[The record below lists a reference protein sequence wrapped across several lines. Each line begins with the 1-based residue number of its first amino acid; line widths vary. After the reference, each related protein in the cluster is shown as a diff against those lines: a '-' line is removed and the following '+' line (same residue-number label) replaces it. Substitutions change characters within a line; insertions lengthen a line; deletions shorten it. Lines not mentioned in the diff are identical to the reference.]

1 MNKKFDSLSSK
12 IDNIEQLIQ
21 QMTHSQNT
29 QLQERDRQLMLM
41 FEEHKQKPIQNYQT
55 QSQ

>member
-55 QSQ
+55 